1 MFRNCSLAFRV
12 AAKELGIA
20 PLLDVEDVVKHEN
33 PDQRSIMTYLSQF
46 YHKLE
51 HNPTGRILVTNR

>member
-1 MFRNCSLAFRV
+1 M
-12 AAKELGIA
+12 AAKELGIP
-20 PLLDVEDVVKHEN
+20 PLLDVDDVVRHEN

-51 HNPTGRILVTNR
+51 HNPKGKIYVTIFWLMLFV

>member
-1 MFRNCSLAFRV
+1 V
-12 AAKELGIA
+12 AAKELGIP

-51 HNPTGRILVTNR
+51 QNSTGRIDVRICRSLAFV